1 MSRLYSSQSDI
12 IRCLCKMCI
21 NSEPA
26 FQVFNKLLLF
36 HKLTVLENY
45 GVFSSV
51 YCYCNRSLF
60 CFGRNLCVMC
70 PEVFGRSDDKPL
82 CHLDLAPF
90 FRSQIIFDY
99 DYNCQEDW

>member
-1 MSRLYSSQSDI
+1 
-12 IRCLCKMCI
+12 
-21 NSEPA
+21 
-26 FQVFNKLLLF
+26 
-36 HKLTVLENY
+36 
-45 GVFSSV
+45 
-51 YCYCNRSLF
+51 
-60 CFGRNLCVMC
+60 MC